1 MKKIVYLHG
10 LESEP
15 GGTKVSFLAEKGMV
29 YAPNM
34 DYVTLDLSEFIH
46 TLGMPDLIIGSSIG
60 GYVADII
67 GSQLGVDVLLFNPA
81 LHSRSFEPINNY
93 TPKLGSTVHNVIL
106 GGKDDIIDCNKTCEY
121 LNLND
126 IQYIKELIPGMTH
139 RTPLNIFIDVVDK
152 RINQLNTLSNITS
165 KF

>member
-10 LESEP
+10 LESES

-46 TLGMPDLIIGSSIG
+46 TLGMPDLIIGSSMG

-81 LHSRSFEPINNY
+81 LHSRSIEFDFDNGVGYGGENY
-93 TPKLGSTVHNVIL
+93 KRTIIL
-106 GGKDDIIDCNKTCEY
+106 GTEDNIINPEITKKLWSVKGNHAHHDEV
-121 LNLND
+121 
-126 IQYIKELIPGMTH
+126 EGMGH
-139 RTPLNIFIDVVDK
+139 RTPLDVFINMYNK
-152 RINQLNTLSNITS
+152 HA
-165 KF
+165 

>member
-10 LESEP
+10 LESES

-34 DYVTLDLSEFIH
+34 DYVTLDLNEFIL
-46 TLGMPDLIIGSSIG
+46 TLGMPDLIIGSSMG

-81 LHSRSFEPINNY
+81 LSNHNRTVIKEFNVDYGSQKYKRTIV
-93 TPKLGSTVHNVIL
+93 LGTEDNVIDPEVTKKL
-106 GGKDDIIDCNKTCEY
+106 WSVYGNHAKYDEV
-121 LNLND
+121 
-126 IQYIKELIPGMTH
+126 EGMGH
-139 RTPLNIFIDVVDK
+139 RTPLDVFINMYNK
-152 RINQLNTLSNITS
+152 HS
-165 KF
+165 

>member
-10 LESEP
+10 LESEA
-15 GGTKVSFLAEKGMV
+15 GGPKVSFLAEKGMV

-34 DYVTLDLSEFIH
+34 DYVTLDLNEFIL

-81 LHSRSFEPINNY
+81 LHNR
-93 TPKLGSTVHNVIL
+93 TV
-106 GGKDDIIDCNKTCEY
+106 
-121 LNLND
+121 
-126 IQYIKELIPGMTH
+126 IKEFNVDYGSQKYKRTIVLGTEDHVIDPEVTKKLWSVYGNHAEHDEVEGMGH
-139 RTPLNIFIDVVDK
+139 RTPLDVFINMYNK
-152 RINQLNTLSNITS
+152 HA
-165 KF
+165 

>member
-10 LESEP
+10 LESES
-15 GGTKVSFLAEKGMV
+15 GGPKVSFLAEKGMV

-34 DYVTLDLSEFIH
+34 DYVTLDLQEFIL

-81 LHSRSFEPINNY
+81 LHNRTMIREFNEDYGSQGYKRTIV
-93 TPKLGSTVHNVIL
+93 LGTEVPFNAIPFLNPFFNSVKTSARPST
-106 GGKDDIIDCNKTCEY
+106 IIISSDSSIAGPAANFSG
-121 LNLND
+121 
-126 IQYIKELIPGMTH
+126 P
-139 RTPLNIFIDVVDK
+139 
-152 RINQLNTLSNITS
+152 
-165 KF
+165 

>member
-10 LESEP
+10 LESEA
-15 GGTKVSFLAEKGMV
+15 GGPKVSFLAEKGMV

-34 DYVTLDLSEFIH
+34 DYVTLDLNEFIL

-81 LHSRSFEPINNY
+81 LHNR
-93 TPKLGSTVHNVIL
+93 TV
-106 GGKDDIIDCNKTCEY
+106 
-121 LNLND
+121 
-126 IQYIKELIPGMTH
+126 IKEFNVDYGSQKYKRTIVLGTEDHVIDPEVTKKLCSVYGNHAEYDEVEGMGH
-139 RTPLNIFIDVVDK
+139 RTPLNVFINMYNKHV
-152 RINQLNTLSNITS
+152 
-165 KF
+165 